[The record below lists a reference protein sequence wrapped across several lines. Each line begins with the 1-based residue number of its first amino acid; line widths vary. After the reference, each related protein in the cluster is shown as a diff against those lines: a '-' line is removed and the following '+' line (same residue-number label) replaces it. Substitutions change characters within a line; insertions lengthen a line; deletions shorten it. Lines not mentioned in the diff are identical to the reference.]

1 MDHTV
6 TVLEGLRRMPDAT
19 RSELAESCRLSVP
32 TVSRAVAR
40 LMRDGLA
47 EEQTAQVVGVGRPP
61 RTVRLRPGAACVLGV
76 DAGGRHLRAILADLQ
91 GTALAAVTRDIGGLD
106 ERRLTDVIAEVA
118 LETTKAAA
126 AGNLIAAAIGI
137 SGIVEAQSGRV
148 LLSPDLPGLEGADV
162 RERLGAALG
171 VPVAVDNDDLL
182 AAVAEAA
189 LGAAIGCRDVVFLS
203 LGYGL
208 GAGVI
213 VGGRPV
219 RGAGAAAGAI
229 AYLAPGRLGDRASGR
244 AIPIRYRELAEAN
257 RAPTAGGTPGGRVGA
272 GAEPPAWPGDA
283 AAVFE
288 RAAAGDELAARVVSE
303 VLEAL
308 GDLVVNVAAILDPEV
323 IVLGGGLARSG
334 ALLFSPLADRLAG
347 AVPYPPRLAVS
358 TLAEQAVAQGAA
370 LLAFSLAK
378 RHLAARYGSAAVLP
392 EPARVGALE
401 LV

>member
-6 TVLEGLRRMPDAT
+6 TVLEGLRRLPDST
-19 RSELAESCRLSVP
+19 RAELADSCRLSVP

-47 EEQTAQVVGVGRPP
+47 EETAGQAAGVGRPP
-61 RTVRLRPGAACVLGV
+61 RTVRLRRGAACVLGV

-91 GTALAAVTRDIGGLD
+91 GTVLAAVTREVGGLD
-106 ERRLTDVIAEVA
+106 ELQLVDVIADLA
-118 LETTKAAA
+118 AETMRAAP
-126 AGNLIAAAIGI
+126 AGRLIAAAIGI

-148 LLSPDLPGLEGADV
+148 LLSPDLPGLEGVPV
-162 RERLGAALG
+162 RERLGDALG

-189 LGAAIGCRDVVFLS
+189 TGAAVGCRDVVFLS

-208 GAGVI
+208 GAGII

-219 RGAGAAAGAI
+219 RGADAAAGAI
-229 AYLAPGRLGDRASGR
+229 AYLAPGRLEKRASGR
-244 AIPIRYRELAEAN
+244 AIPFRYRELAALAREQA
-257 RAPTAGGTPGGRVGA
+257 AALPGGRPSEGA
-272 GAEPPAWPGDA
+272 GHPATDPPDA
-283 AAVFE
+283 AAVFD
-288 RAAAGDELAARVVSE
+288 RAAAGDAVAARVVAE

-308 GDLVVNVAAILDPEV
+308 GELVVSIAAILDPEV
-323 IVLGGGLARSG
+323 IVLGGGLARTG
-334 ALLFSPLADRLAG
+334 PVLFSPLADRLATS
-347 AVPYPPRLAVS
+347 VPYPPRLAAS
-358 TLAEQAVAQGAA
+358 TFAEQAVAQGAA

-378 RHLAARYGSAAVLP
+378 QHLATRYGSAAVVP
-392 EPARVGALE
+392 EPARVGMLE